1 MNKFNIN
8 QRASTHRDRCQANTH
23 VGAHDLQHAAV
34 DVLVRDAFD
43 VPISN
48 LLVPDLQWLG
58 AVRAV
63 RMLNAGLMIAMRGG
77 SSPDAIQN

>member
-1 MNKFNIN
+1 MQMFDLKCSATQLIGE
-8 QRASTHRDRCQANTH
+8 AY

-34 DVLVRDAFD
+34 DVLIGDAFD
-43 VPISN
+43 VAISN

-63 RMLNAGLMIAMRGG
+63 RMMNTGLMIAMRGG